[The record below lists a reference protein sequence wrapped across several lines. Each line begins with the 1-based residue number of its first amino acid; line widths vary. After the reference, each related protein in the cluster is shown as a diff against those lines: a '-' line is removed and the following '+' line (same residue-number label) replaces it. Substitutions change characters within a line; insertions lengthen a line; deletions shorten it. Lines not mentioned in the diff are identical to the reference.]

1 MSLRDRIARR
11 NSHVLDTSGVRP
23 SQVRPK
29 SAMEQ
34 YVGMQEEQFDSPRA
48 KRLYERA
55 LRVETRYE
63 RRKRK

>member
-1 MSLRDRIARR
+1 
-11 NSHVLDTSGVRP
+11 
-23 SQVRPK
+23 
-29 SAMEQ
+29 MEQ

>member
-1 MSLRDRIARR
+1 MSLRDRFARR
-11 NSHVLDTSGVRP
+11 QSHQLQTEPARIRP
-23 SQVRPK
+23 R